1 MLDKETDNNCSSSQD
16 DNHKDVPWAPL
27 PALQAVTPSNLIN
40 LNWTQLLS
48 LLQNSIQN
56 QPNIDSLVAT
66 LLGSGENK
74 NNGESTSENLKENG
88 EIDKEEDELLQDLAQ
103 ECECQEE
110 RGPPHS

>member
-1 MLDKETDNNCSSSQD
+1 M
-16 DNHKDVPWAPL
+16 
-27 PALQAVTPSNLIN
+27 
-40 LNWTQLLS
+40 
-48 LLQNSIQN
+48 LQNSIQN

-88 EIDKEEDELLQDLAQ
+88 EIDKEEDELLQNLAQ

-110 RGPPHS
+110 RGPPPTNKKLEKILQDLLWDVFKKHFFEKVVMDTLPPKKF